1 MATIV
6 KRFDSVRDLLAE
18 VTDTSRPI
26 KSGLRVTSQDRGRE
40 EFFWTE
46 TFSEAVD
53 LARGGW
59 AEGTAKI
66 VEHREAC
73 SAFLA
78 AAKTAKTRE
87 FGWDVTGDFIDVG
100 RLLSGEP
107 ECCGSEFDGGNQI
120 ASRVVSIRLN
130 QSVSGGISADTIC
143 ARGVTVLVAVDLLE
157 SCGVRCEVTVSKGS
171 KGTGCA
177 GSVRNLQVDSH
188 VVVKQAGDAVD
199 LDKLAF
205 WVAHPASF
213 RRLGFRLNEQNGL
226 SPCGAHPARL
236 SDYGADPNVI
246 EIDEILSGA
255 SLSKEELQANVLAI
269 AKACGLEFDDETVA
283 AITTAN

>member
-87 FGWDVTGDFIDVG
+87 FGWDVTGDFIYVS

-107 ECCGSEFDGGNQI
+107 
-120 ASRVVSIRLN
+120 
-130 QSVSGGISADTIC
+130 
-143 ARGVTVLVAVDLLE
+143 
-157 SCGVRCEVTVSKGS
+157 
-171 KGTGCA
+171 
-177 GSVRNLQVDSH
+177 
-188 VVVKQAGDAVD
+188 
-199 LDKLAF
+199 
-205 WVAHPASF
+205 
-213 RRLGFRLNEQNGL
+213 
-226 SPCGAHPARL
+226 
-236 SDYGADPNVI
+236 
-246 EIDEILSGA
+246 
-255 SLSKEELQANVLAI
+255 
-269 AKACGLEFDDETVA
+269 
-283 AITTAN
+283 